1 MIVLMD
7 TRTDV
12 KRKSKR
18 PFWSKMVYRGE
29 LMQHAEA
36 RSSVVMSHKV
46 MLGDTDVCHLGE
58 GGVKCRSLSKQSHN
72 NAADAPRVLTRDGF
86 QISHMWHY
94 LD

>member
-1 MIVLMD
+1 MAGDVTRVKSHSAMIVLMD

-36 RSSVVMSHKV
+36 RSSVVMSQS
-46 MLGDTDVCHLGE
+46 DVRRYRRVSPRRGGGE
-58 GGVKCRSLSKQSHN
+58 
-72 NAADAPRVLTRDGF
+72 
-86 QISHMWHY
+86 M
-94 LD
+94 